1 MKSNPD
7 TGSLIKSKLK
17 QYLHGSLDKHSG
29 RSSPA
34 THTEEEL
41 QTTTTKMQKSMSYGL
56 MNYLNNPL
64 FSSSVSCMTPTS
76 PAHPPKSPPTT
87 KAARTRETSESTS
100 EQSMSISDS
109 SQEQLSEEL
118 SESEETSS
126 EISEYSRLKSLMS
139 EQDATDYEAIT
150 KRSKDILHKVVP
162 LMESDEDLK
171 KLLDDFDEEDKLYAV
186 YEEELEDIYYRKPS
200 EMTLEDRPKLINAMK
215 ALKEV
220 TDVHPPTLNV
230 AVLFTPLYRN
240 ADQTEL
246 VEIFACINSS
256 RAESRRI
263 ERLMACCYDINVVK
277 IAISLEKARRNT
289 DERFLDT
296 LNKK

>member
-1 MKSNPD
+1 MQLNPD

-17 QYLHGSLDKHSG
+17 QYLHGSPDGMHSG

-34 THTEEEL
+34 TYTEEEL

-64 FSSSVSCMTPTS
+64 FSSSVSCMTPSS
-76 PAHPPKSPPTT
+76 PPPPPKSPPTT
-87 KAARTRETSESTS
+87 TARTRVTSESTS
-100 EQSMSISDS
+100 EQSMSLSDS
-109 SQEQLSEEL
+109 SQEQFSEEL

-139 EQDATDYEAIT
+139 AQDATDYEAIT

-171 KLLDDFDEEDKLYAV
+171 KLLDHFDEEDKLFGV

-220 TDVHPPTLNV
+220 TDVHPPKLNI

-240 ADQTEL
+240 ADQNEL

-289 DERFLDT
+289 DENFLEN